1 MNFKKT
7 ALALSL
13 VALSKQGNP
22 INYQQQIQQPMAY
35 PTYPVQQPMGVGVGV
50 GVGVPMYNGGMYG
63 GYGYFPGYAGGP
75 WGFGYDDWD
84 YDGGRRR
91 DRSHSSRRRR
101 RSRSRGRR
109 NYYSPNT
116 NSTSH

>member
-7 ALALSL
+7 AVALSL

-22 INYQQQIQQPMAY
+22 ITYQQQIQQPITY
-35 PTYPVQQPMGVGVGV
+35 PAYPVQQPMGVGVGV
-50 GVGVPMYNGGMYG
+50 GVPMYNNGFYG
-63 GYGYFPGYAGGP
+63 GYGYYPAGYAGP
-75 WGFGYDDWD
+75 WGFGYDNWE

-91 DRSHSSRRRR
+91 NRSHSR

-109 NYYSPNT
+109 NYYSSSSTTTTNT
-116 NSTSH
+116 TSS